1 MKDVGSPVQ
10 QHGSGPEQSHLEGD
24 AAVVRP
30 RPELRD
36 GATELLAIVAYIS
49 AGDGPV
55 RASRGSADR
64 LSPWHQR
71 LLQKAMERLDVI
83 DADLRGRVAFLVA
96 GKDHGYYASESELE
110 LAGTA
115 LDACR
120 ATSTVVDAL
129 LAGRLPT
136 VREFEAVSDTALRI
150 YPALEAMDARA
161 ARPW

>member
-1 MKDVGSPVQ
+1 MKDIGSPVQ
-10 QHGSGPEQSHLEGD
+10 QHSSGPEQSHLEGD

-30 RPELRD
+30 RLELTD
-36 GATELLAIVAYIS
+36 GATELLSIVAYIT

-83 DADLRGRVAFLVA
+83 DADLRGRVAFLAA
-96 GKDHGYYASESELE
+96 GKDHGYHASESELE

-120 ATSTVVDAL
+120 AAATVVDAL

-150 YPALEAMDARA
+150 YPVLEAMDERA